1 MASYFANS
9 EFAEAQVVVTGIP
22 LDRTSSF
29 IPGTRFGPEIGRL
42 GTANIESFSPYQKR
56 DLSQCRV
63 YDAGDI
69 FLTYETPDA
78 PFVLIKSTTQ
88 KCYQEKKVQLA
99 VGGEHTITPVIISEL
114 VKIYP
119 DLCVI
124 QFDAHA
130 DLREE
135 FLGEHLCHATAMR
148 RVLDFLPRAN
158 LFQLGIRSF
167 VLPEEMTLPNMFPFE
182 TLSPSQEV
190 RRTIGHKPVYIT
202 LDIDVLD
209 PSIMPDVQT
218 PQPGGCSYREL
229 AQSLAS
235 FVGMRI
241 IGADIV
247 EYCPRSS
254 AVPATAPVVA
264 ELIRELILLLS
275 Y

>member
-1 MASYFANS
+1 MASYFANCN
-9 EFAEAQVVVTGIP
+9 FAEAEVVIIGIP

-42 GTANIESFSPYQKR
+42 GTANIETFSPYQKR
-56 DLSQCRV
+56 DLSQNRI
-63 YDAGDI
+63 YDAGDL
-69 FLTYETPDA
+69 FLTYETVEA
-78 PFVLIKSTTQ
+78 PFELIKSTT
-88 KCYQEKKVQLA
+88 KKNYQEKKVQLA

-114 VKIYP
+114 IKIYP
-119 DLCVI
+119 DLCVV

-130 DLREE
+130 DLRDE
-135 FLGEHLCHATAMR
+135 FLGEPCCHATAMR
-148 RVLDFLPRAN
+148 RVLDHLPRTR

-182 TLSPSQEV
+182 ILNASQEI
-190 RRTIGHKPVYIT
+190 RKKIAHQPVYIT

-209 PSIMPDVQT
+209 PSVMPDVQT

-229 AQSLAS
+229 TQALAN
-235 FVGMRI
+235 FAGLRI

-247 EYCPRSS
+247 EYCPRSN

-275 Y
+275 Q

>member
-1 MASYFANS
+1 MASYFANCN
-9 EFAEAQVVVTGIP
+9 FAEAEVVIIGIP

-42 GTANIESFSPYQKR
+42 GTANIETFSPYQKR
-56 DLSQCRV
+56 DLSQCRI
-63 YDAGDI
+63 YDAGDL
-69 FLTYETPDA
+69 FLTYETAEA
-78 PFVLIKSTTQ
+78 PFELIKSTT
-88 KCYQEKKVQLA
+88 KKTYQEKKVQLA

-114 VKIYP
+114 IKIYP
-119 DLCVI
+119 DLCVV

-130 DLREE
+130 DLRDE
-135 FLGEHLCHATAMR
+135 FLGEPRCHATAMR
-148 RVLDFLPRAN
+148 RVLDHLPRSR

-182 TLSPSQEV
+182 ILNPSPEIRKKIAHQ
-190 RRTIGHKPVYIT
+190 PVYIT

-209 PSIMPDVQT
+209 PSVMPDVQT

-229 AQSLAS
+229 VQALAS
-235 FVGMRI
+235 FAGLRI

-247 EYCPRSS
+247 EYCPRSY

-275 Y
+275 Q

>member
-9 EFAEAQVVVTGIP
+9 EFADAQVVVTGIP

-56 DLSQCRV
+56 DLLQYRV

-78 PFVLIKSTTQ
+78 PFALIKSTTQ

-99 VGGEHTITPVIISEL
+99 VGGEHTITPVILSEL

-135 FLGEHLCHATAMR
+135 FLGERLCHATAMR
-148 RVLDFLPRAN
+148 RVLDLLPRTH

-182 TLSPSQEV
+182 TLTPSQEV

-235 FVGMRI
+235 FAGMRI